1 MERKIDWSRIGKT
14 KVTLQGKLA
23 DKWKDRLYYG
33 VGRYMPFLKIKPPH
47 VDRKAAM
54 TLRPGRNSL
63 LTYEKRET
71 GETVLTIPQNE
82 KVNPITRAM
91 ARWLRAPKER
101 KVELDEVGGFV
112 WELCDG
118 DHTVEAIVHKTSRQ
132 YKLNRREAEVSVTM
146 FLQMLHERNFIG
158 FYKKDYQ
165 KDYPKNSSQQNSK
178 QEKVVKNPGNVSSKS
193 NAE

>member
-1 MERKIDWSRIGKT
+1 M
-14 KVTLQGKLA
+14 QGKLA
-23 DKWKDRLYYG
+23 GKWKDRLYYG
-33 VGRYMPFLKIKPPH
+33 IGKYMPFLKIKPPM

-63 LTYEKRET
+63 LTYEKSGT

-82 KVNPITRAM
+82 KVNPVTKAM
-91 ARWLRAPKER
+91 ARWLRAPTER

-118 DHTVEAIVHKTSRQ
+118 DHTVESIVHKTSKQ

-158 FYKKDYQ
+158 FYKKDHQ
-165 KDYPKNSSQQNSK
+165 KDTRKDSLQQHVNQQNAK
-178 QEKVVKNPGNVSSKS
+178 QEKVRQAKAAQNPGNVHSKS
-193 NAE
+193 KAE